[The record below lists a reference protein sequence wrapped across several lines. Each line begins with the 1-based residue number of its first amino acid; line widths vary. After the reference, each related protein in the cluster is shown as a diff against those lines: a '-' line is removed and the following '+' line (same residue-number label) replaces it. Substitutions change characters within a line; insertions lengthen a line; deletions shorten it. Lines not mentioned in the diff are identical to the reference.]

1 MSDSRSIGILA
12 YDGVDA
18 RSLVTVHDAMREA
31 GSRGCAVDVT
41 VFSLVPSDGVTSAT
55 GLELVPDDVLIGTPD
70 VVVVP
75 GGVTEGTDGPTPT
88 YPTEL
93 PERLGQLAAAG
104 ATVVGIGA
112 GALALG
118 EAELLTD
125 RDATTA
131 EPFRDDLSAYAE
143 TVSDREVVDAGA
155 VLTATGPEAALSV
168 ARLLVEDVCE
178 EVEQTTVAG
187 KSAQD

>member
-18 RSLVTVHDAMREA
+18 RSLVTVHDVSTTVEQQN
-31 GSRGCAVDVT
+31 GAVDVT

-75 GGVTEGTDGPTPT
+75 GGVTDGPDGPAPS

-104 ATVVGIGA
+104 ATVVGIGT

-118 EAELLTD
+118 EAELLTE
-125 RDATTA
+125 RSATTA

-143 TVSDREVVDAGA
+143 TVSDQAVVDAGA
-155 VLTATGPEAALSV
+155 VLTAEGPEAALSV
-168 ARLLVEDVCE
+168 ARLLAEDACE
-178 EVEQTTVAG
+178 EAEHTTVSG
-187 KSAQD
+187 K